1 MFILKIEKENIEYI
15 GIPKT
20 PIDFVIVGIILCLG
34 SEIIEKK
41 FENYFEEIKVC
52 FSNKKIKI
60 ICKCEE
66 KEKIKFNEVYNS
78 CFILK
83 NLTIDKEVIFINT
96 K

>member
-1 MFILKIEKENIEYI
+1 MFILKIEKENTDYI

-20 PIDFVIVGIILCLG
+20 PIDFIIVGIILCLG
-34 SEIIEKK
+34 AEIIEKK
-41 FENYFEEIKVC
+41 FENIFKEIKAC

-66 KEKIKFNEVYNS
+66 KEELKFYEVCNS

-83 NLTIDKEVIFINT
+83 NLTIDKEVIFV
-96 K
+96 